1 MDDVVSA
8 GLAIM
13 LAAVLLVGGELYLN
27 VQQLPADSVPVPH
40 VASLP

>member
-27 VQQLPADSVPVPH
+27 YEMQQLPADSVPH